1 MTIDWTHYDTAPAAV
16 LLYRKLALG
25 RCDHSFFLS
34 LSVTW
39 APMDSDH
46 HHSDNINTIFRS
58 GVVDAKFTPSYPS
71 TITTFVDEK
80 GSYRAIPHVPIDG
93 YTCVP
98 VMFPQLTETFETH
111 LSSRAEAMWA
121 LLQASEEKVKE
132 VVHLPETEAVVLNP
146 GGRTLKG
153 VLGVVADRPAAR
165 RATTS
170 APETER
176 PKESKLDIPENVPEG
191 AGAVVEGLQESFRS
205 VCICGLF

>member
-1 MTIDWTHYDTAPAAV
+1 VIFI
-16 LLYRKLALG
+16 L
-25 RCDHSFFLS
+25 FFFRS
-34 LSVTW
+34 LFK
-39 APMDSDH
+39 PMDSDYH
-46 HHSDNINTIFRS
+46 PSDNINTIFRS

-71 TITTFVDEK
+71 TITTFVDEN

-98 VMFPQLTETFETH
+98 VMFPQLIETFETH

-121 LLQASEEKVKE
+121 LLKASEDKVKE
-132 VVHLPETEAVVLNP
+132 VVYLRETEAVVLNP

-153 VLGVVADRPAAR
+153 VLGAVGDRPAAR

-176 PKESKLDIPENVPEG
+176 PKDIAKSESILEG
-191 AGAVVEGLQESFRS
+191 GSAVVDGLQESFRS
-205 VCICGLF
+205 VYLWSIRIC